1 MLATLPRSRF
11 DAAERLA
18 AGAARVAVVI
28 PCYRVRNRLS
38 AVVAAIS
45 PEIDLIYVIDDAC
58 PEGSGEHLLAQCNDP
73 RVQVLVHETN
83 QGVGGAVMTGYRR
96 ALADGAEII
105 VKLDGDGQMD
115 PALIPRLVA
124 PILEGRA
131 DYTKGNRFYNLE
143 DAGAMPPARL
153 IGNIGLS
160 FLTKLSSGYWSVFD
174 PTNGFTA
181 IHAALLAELP
191 LTKVAR
197 RYFFESDM
205 LFRIG
210 ILRGLVVDVPMAAV
224 YGDAPSSLSILRVLL
239 PFLGRNVANTGKRI
253 FYRYFLRDFSI
264 ASVQL
269 LAGMALLGFGT
280 VFGVR
285 EWVESASSGVT
296 ASTGTV
302 MLAALPVILGVQLLL
317 SFLSFDVAATPTRA
331 VHPLLGLP
339 RVVGVAT
346 RTP

>member
-1 MLATLPRSRF
+1 MLAVLPPPLV
-11 DAAERLA
+11 DAADRLA

-28 PCYRVRNRLS
+28 PAFRVRAQLP
-38 AVVAAIS
+38 AVVGAIG
-45 PEIDLIYVIDDAC
+45 PEVDLIYVVDDAC
-58 PEGSGEHLLAQCNDP
+58 PEQSGEHLLDQCGDP
-73 RVQVLVHETN
+73 RVQVLVHQNN
-83 QGVGGAVMTGYRR
+83 QGVGGAVMTGYAR

-143 DAGAMPPARL
+143 DAGGMPPARL
-153 IGNIGLS
+153 FGNIALS
-160 FLTKLSSGYWSVFD
+160 FLTKLSSGYWNVFD

-181 IHAALLAELP
+181 IHAALLQELP
-191 LTKVAR
+191 LEKIAR

-210 ILRGLVVDVPMAAV
+210 TLRGLVQDVPMTAV
-224 YGDAPSSLSILRVLL
+224 YGNAPSSLRIGRILV
-239 PFLGRNVANTGKRI
+239 PFLVRNLMNLGRRI

-269 LAGMALLGFGT
+269 VAGALLLLFGG
-280 VFGVR
+280 VFGAHAWLR
-285 EWVESASSGVT
+285 SDATGVT

-302 MLAALPVILGVQLLL
+302 MLAGLPVILGVQLLL
-317 SFLSFDVAATPTRA
+317 SFLTFDVAGVPTRA

-339 RVVGVAT
+339 RVT
-346 RTP
+346 RVRAP

>member
-1 MLATLPRSRF
+1 MLATLPRPRF
-11 DAAERLA
+11 DAADRLA

-28 PCYRVRNRLS
+28 PCYRVRDRIA
-38 AVVAAIS
+38 AVVAAIG

-58 PEGSGEHLLAQCNDP
+58 PDHSGEALLAHCADP
-73 RVQVLVHETN
+73 RVQVLVHDTN
-83 QGVGGAVMTGYRR
+83 KGVGGAVMTGYRH

-115 PALIPRLVA
+115 PALIPRLAA

-191 LTKVAR
+191 LRKVAR

-210 ILRGLVVDVPMAAV
+210 ILRGLVVDVPMTAV
-224 YGDAPSSLSILRVLL
+224 YGDAPSSLSIARVLG
-239 PFLGRNVANTGKRI
+239 PFLARNIANTGKRI

-269 LAGMALLGFGT
+269 LAGLMLLGFGT
-280 VFGVR
+280 IFGAR
-285 EWVESASSGVT
+285 EWIASMSSGVI

-339 RVVGVAT
+339 RVIGVP
-346 RTP
+346 RR